1 MVTAARGAGPDTG
14 RRARALAYVV
24 GVGAAAA
31 GATAYLAA
39 VNPHEP
45 GHYPLCPTL
54 ALTGF
59 YCAGCGALRAVHD
72 LTRLDLAGAWGM
84 NPLLVLALPF
94 LVLAWGAWLWRT
106 WTGRPRRNLAPPWV
120 IWVIFA
126 VVVGYSVLRNV
137 PALAPWLAP

>member
-1 MVTAARGAGPDTG
+1 MKVAGPG
-14 RRARALAYVV
+14 RDGSLRQRALAQVFAV
-24 GVGAAAA
+24 GGAAVA
-31 GATAYLAA
+31 ATAVLAV

-45 GHYPLCPTL
+45 GRYPVCPTL

-72 LTRLDLAGAWGM
+72 LTRFDLAGAWDM

-94 LVLAWGAWLWRT
+94 LVLAWALWLRRA
-106 WTGRPRRNLAPPWV
+106 WTGRPRRNLAPAWV